1 MSFISKDT
9 QITES
14 GTALPINT
22 MASTSLSN
30 LFAPSL
36 GPFGTLKMLISS
48 SLSVSKDGTT
58 LCKEIQFT
66 HPFSII
72 VTKSALNL
80 SQMLGDGS
88 LTFVLLCCELFNNSV
103 KHKDTSLHKII
114 AGLQKAMQDTT
125 KYLNTIKLEINK
137 ENIEKI
143 ITSSLKTKIDDADIF
158 ASFIMKAFENIQD
171 GNNIKTVDQNNSN
184 AYNFLDTNMIEII
197 KMPEGDPQES
207 MFVEG
212 LVLDHGPRHPQ
223 MPTKL
228 TDCYIMIASISLE
241 YEKPEINAQFNYK
254 SAEQRDLLVASERK
268 FIFERA
274 QEIAKFAEAVKQ
286 KTGKNLVL
294 INEKGIDPISLEV
307 LSNANVLALR
317 RAKRRNME
325 RIVKM
330 CGGSVIS
337 RIDQLDVNMLGYCKN
352 VKVKSFGD
360 EKYTFIEGTPFKG
373 SCTILVKG
381 NTSFE
386 IDRIIC
392 AIKGA
397 IKSLGLLQQEKV
409 CLKGGVFLYA
419 KLYKFLNEKI
429 REVDTENVVG
439 YKVLRNSI
447 MNIAKV
453 LVRNQD
459 KNVEEA
465 EISIERD
472 EYADEGIIDNYSVVS
487 RILSSACILTTN
499 LLMVDDI
506 IKAGKTIKEEK
517 NEEK

>member
-1 MSFISKDT
+1 MNFLSKDT

-22 MASTSLSN
+22 MASSSLSN
-30 LFAPSL
+30 LFSPCL
-36 GPFGTLKMLISS
+36 GPNGTLKMLISS

-72 VTKSALNL
+72 VTKSAINL

-88 LTFVLLCCELFNNSV
+88 LTFVIFCCELFNNSV
-103 KHKDTSLHKII
+103 KYKDTSLHKIVQ
-114 AGLQKAMQDTT
+114 GLQFAMQDTT
-125 KYLNTIKLEINK
+125 KFLATIKEEISK

-143 ITSSLKTKIDDADIF
+143 ILSSLKTKIDDADVF
-158 ASFIMKAFENIQD
+158 ARFINKAFENIQ
-171 GNNIKTVDQNNSN
+171 NNEGQT
-184 AYNFLDTNMIEII
+184 FLDTNMIEII

-207 MFVEG
+207 MFIEG
-212 LVLDHGPRHPQ
+212 LVLDYGPRHPQ

-228 TDCYIMIASISLE
+228 TDCFILIASLSLE

-254 SAEQRDLLVASERK
+254 SADQRDSLVASERK

-274 QEIAKFAEAVKQ
+274 QEVAKFAEMIKE

-325 RIVKM
+325 RLVKM
-330 CGGSVIS
+330 CGGSVVS
-337 RIDQLDVNMLGYCKN
+337 RTDQLDVNMLGYCKN
-352 VKVKSFGD
+352 VKVRSFGD
-360 EKYTFIEGTPFKG
+360 EKYTFLEGTPFKG

-397 IKSLGLLQQEKV
+397 IKSLNLLQQEKV
-409 CLKGGVFLYA
+409 CLKGGVFLYS
-419 KLYKFLNEKI
+419 KIYKFLSERIK
-429 REVDTENVVG
+429 EVKAENVIG
-439 YKVLRNSI
+439 YKVLKDSL
-447 MNIAKV
+447 MNVAKV
-453 LVRNQD
+453 LIRNQD
-459 KNVEEA
+459 KSVEDA
-465 EISIERD
+465 EIKIERD
-472 EYADEGIIDNYSVVS
+472 EYEDEGIIDNFSVVS

-517 NEEK
+517 KEENQ